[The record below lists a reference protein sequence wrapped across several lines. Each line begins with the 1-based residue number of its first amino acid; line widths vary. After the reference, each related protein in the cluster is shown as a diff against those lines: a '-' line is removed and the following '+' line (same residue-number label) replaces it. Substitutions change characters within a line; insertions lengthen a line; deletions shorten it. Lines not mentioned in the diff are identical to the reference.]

1 MFWQGLASLLRNDT
15 RAEIIPCSS
24 LEDLRVREAQDRV
37 DVVIV
42 PWSRRSDGHPWVNRL
57 GAVGCRTIIGVDDTT
72 NETVLWARQI
82 DRQALLDLTHLFGR
96 ERSGA
101 YGDVI
106 EQVESV
112 AEAALAARA
121 EGCANRMQA
130 LLLWAELMVRMQ
142 LATLGDEASE
152 ETHVPGLTCGLG
164 HARALMRAVPGEN
177 ALTLGASIRY
187 LETLADPD
195 GTVLFG
201 PRLPLGD
208 LDRRILALVLAPE
221 LDGRFH
227 VAYGYLQNDLTRSY
241 ATPALLA
248 DLLRP
253 HGADS
258 LAIWRAVFV
267 DGPLAR
273 LRLVEAD
280 LGVDGRLGPDAR
292 LRAPPD
298 LVEHLAFGRIA
309 DATLEPVLRL
319 GSTAYGLARGDDD
332 ARSLVAAIEDGA
344 RLIQLVAP
352 RPVETWAE
360 AALAS
365 AGMPCLAVD
374 LSRIGGEDHAGLDR
388 LAARIA
394 RVALILDA
402 VPMLLRA
409 PEGVPVQ
416 QVAELLLRRNA
427 VVAADVAQP
436 WTPPAG
442 IETRIVKPRASAR
455 AVTDPMWREAARLN
469 GFEIDDKDAVE
480 LAVTRRDDPSVVMS
494 VCRQAAATCP
504 AGSRIDLKT
513 LQDIARSLTAPSV
526 ATVARRIRPAFDW
539 RDIVLPEDRLERLRE
554 ITLHVRHAGRVMHD
568 WGYAARLP
576 YGQGI
581 AALFTG
587 ASGTGKTMAAQVI
600 AADLG
605 VEVLQ
610 VDLARTVSKYIGETE
625 KHIDQAFDEAE
636 RASGVLLFDE
646 AEALFGKRSEV
657 KDAHDRYA
665 NVEIAYLLQRLEQ
678 YRGVAILT
686 TNFRQNLDAA
696 FVRRLRFVID
706 FPTPD
711 AEQRLEIWRRAFPAA
726 APRGEELALDFLARR
741 FQLTGG
747 QIQQIALTAAFLGA
761 DSGGIEMAHVIAATR
776 QQLAKLGMM
785 SAEKALAEA
794 PFLASRSAER

>member
-1 MFWQGLASLLRNDT
+1 MFWQGLASLLQNDT

-24 LEDLRVREAQDRV
+24 LEDLRVQEAQDRV

-57 GAVGCRTIIGVDDTT
+57 GSVQCQTVIGIDDKT
-72 NETVLWARQI
+72 NETILWAREI

-101 YGDVI
+101 YSDVI
-106 EQVESV
+106 GQVESI
-112 AEAALAARA
+112 ALAAPT
-121 EGCANRMQA
+121 EGPANRMRA
-130 LLLWAELMVRMQ
+130 LLLWAELMVRMR
-142 LATLGDEASE
+142 LATLGDED
-152 ETHVPGLTCGLG
+152 ETHVPGLTCGIG
-164 HARALMRAVPGEN
+164 RARAVMRAAAGEN
-177 ALTLGASIRY
+177 PMTLGASVRY

-201 PRLPLGD
+201 PRLPLDD
-208 LDRRILALVLAPE
+208 LERRILALVLAPE

-241 ATPALLA
+241 ATPALVA

-253 HGADS
+253 HGADP
-258 LAIWRAVFV
+258 LAIWRAVFAE
-267 DGPLAR
+267 GPLAR

-280 LGVDGRLGPDAR
+280 PGGDGRLGPDTR
-292 LRAPPD
+292 LRAPTD

-319 GSTAYGLARGDDD
+319 GPTAYGLEIDDDD
-332 ARSLVAAIEDGA
+332 ARSLVAAIEDGTK
-344 RLIQLVAP
+344 LIQLVAP

-365 AGMPCLAVD
+365 AGMPCLTVD
-374 LSRIGGEDHAGLDR
+374 ISRIGGEDHAGLDR

-394 RVALILDA
+394 RVALLLDA

-409 PEGVPVQ
+409 PDAGLPMQEL
-416 QVAELLLRRNA
+416 AELLLRRGA
-427 VVAADVAQP
+427 VVLADVAQP
-436 WTPPAG
+436 WTPPA
-442 IETRIVKPRASAR
+442 EVEARIVTPRAGER
-455 AVTDPMWREAARLN
+455 AVTDPVWREAARLN

-480 LAVTRRDDPSVVMS
+480 LAVTRRDDPPVVMS

-504 AGSRIDLKT
+504 AGPRIDLAT
-513 LQDIARSLTAPSV
+513 LQEIARSVTAPSV
-526 ATVARRIRPAFDW
+526 ASVARRIRPAFGW

-587 ASGTGKTMAAQVI
+587 ASGTGKSMAAQVI

-625 KHIDQAFDEAE
+625 KHIDQAFNEAE
-636 RASGVLLFDE
+636 HASGVLLFDE

-726 APRGEELALDFLARR
+726 APRGQELDLDFLARR

-747 QIQQIALTAAFLGA
+747 QIQQIALTAAFLA
-761 DSGGIEMAHVIAATR
+761 AESGGIEMAHIIAATR

-794 PFLASRSAER
+794 PPLASRSARR